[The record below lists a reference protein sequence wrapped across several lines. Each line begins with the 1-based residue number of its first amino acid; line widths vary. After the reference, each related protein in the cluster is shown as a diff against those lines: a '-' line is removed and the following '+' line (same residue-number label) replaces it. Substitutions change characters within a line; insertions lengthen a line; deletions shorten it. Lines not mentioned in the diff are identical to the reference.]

1 MFLSRTL
8 PMILVFVMGV
18 IGTVLYFIPNPAAQ
32 ALENTLTQWSIAIGS
47 FAIFLAITSLIRRYV
62 TNIRRRK
69 EVIYNVV
76 ALISL
81 IGMATL
87 GLVAGTGPNSTF
99 QKIFLNVQV
108 PLDAT
113 MFSLL
118 GFYVTS
124 AAYRAFRARNLE
136 ATLLLITAIL
146 VILGISTIGDT
157 QTWLRDLQ
165 EWIMNVPNLAQK
177 RGIMIGVG
185 LGTIATSVKII
196 LGIERNWMGG

>member
-1 MFLSRTL
+1 MFFARTL
-8 PMILVFVMGV
+8 PMILVFIMGV
-18 IGTVLYFIPNPAAQ
+18 IGASLYFIPHPAAQ
-32 ALENTLTQWSIAIGS
+32 SLENTLSQWSIAIGS
-47 FAIFLAITSLIRRYV
+47 FAIFLAITSLIRRYIN
-62 TNIRRRK
+62 NIRRGR
-69 EVIYNVV
+69 EVIYNLVGITG
-76 ALISL
+76 LF
-81 IGMATL
+81 GMALL
-87 GLVAGTGPNSTF
+87 GFIFGTGPNSVF

-124 AAYRAFRARNLE
+124 AAYRAFRARNIE
-136 ATLLLITAIL
+136 ATLLLITAIV

-157 QTWLRDLQ
+157 QTWLRDVQ

-177 RGIMIGVG
+177 RGITIGVG
-185 LGTIATSVKII
+185 LGVIATSVKII

>member
-1 MFLSRTL
+1 
-8 PMILVFVMGV
+8 MILVFVMGV
-18 IGTVLYFIPNPAAQ
+18 IGASLYFIPHPSAQ
-32 ALENTLTQWSIAIGS
+32 SLENTLSQWSIAIGS
-47 FAIFLAITSLIRRYV
+47 FAIFLAITSLIRRYI
-62 TNIRRRK
+62 NNLKRGK
-69 EVIYNVV
+69 EVVYNLV

-81 IGMATL
+81 FGMALL
-87 GLVAGTGPNSTF
+87 GLIGGTGPNSVF
-99 QKIFLNVQV
+99 QKIFINVQV

-124 AAYRAFRARNLE
+124 AAYRAFRARNVE

-146 VILGISTIGDT
+146 VILGISTIGDS
-157 QTWLRDLQ
+157 QTWLRNLQ

-177 RGIMIGVG
+177 RGITIGVG
-185 LGTIATSVKII
+185 LGMIATSVKII

>member
-1 MFLSRTL
+1 MFFARTL
-8 PMILVFVMGV
+8 PMILVFIMGV
-18 IGTVLYFIPNPAAQ
+18 IGASLYFIPHPAAQ
-32 ALENTLTQWSIAIGS
+32 SLENTLSQWSIAIGS
-47 FAIFLAITSLIRRYV
+47 FAIFLAITSLIRRYIN
-62 TNIRRRK
+62 NIRRGK
-69 EVIYNVV
+69 EVIYNLVGITG
-76 ALISL
+76 LF
-81 IGMATL
+81 GMAIL
-87 GLVAGTGPNSTF
+87 GFVSGTGPNSVF

-124 AAYRAFRARNLE
+124 AAYRAFRARNIE
-136 ATLLLITAIL
+136 ATLLLLTAIV

-157 QTWLRDLQ
+157 QTWLRDVQ

-177 RGIMIGVG
+177 RGITIGVG
-185 LGTIATSVKII
+185 LGVIATSVKII

>member
-1 MFLSRTL
+1 
-8 PMILVFVMGV
+8 MILVFVMGV
-18 IGTVLYFIPNPAAQ
+18 IGASLYFIPHPSAQ
-32 ALENTLTQWSIAIGS
+32 SLENTLSQWSIAIGS
-47 FAIFLAITSLIRRYV
+47 FAIFLAITSLIRRYIN
-62 TNIRRRK
+62 NIKRGK
-69 EVIYNVV
+69 EVVYNLV

-81 IGMATL
+81 FGMALL
-87 GLVAGTGPNSTF
+87 GLIGGTGPNSVF
-99 QKIFLNVQV
+99 QKIFINVQV

-124 AAYRAFRARNLE
+124 AAYRAFRARNVE

-177 RGIMIGVG
+177 RGITIGVG
-185 LGTIATSVKII
+185 LGMIATSVKII

>member
-1 MFLSRTL
+1 MFFSRTL

-18 IGTVLYFIPNPAAQ
+18 IGASLYFIPHPSAQ
-32 ALENTLTQWSIAIGS
+32 SLENTLSQWSIAIGS
-47 FAIFLAITSLIRRYV
+47 FAIFLAITSLIRRYIN
-62 TNIRRRK
+62 NIKRGK
-69 EVIYNVV
+69 EVVYNLV

-81 IGMATL
+81 FGMALL
-87 GLVAGTGPNSTF
+87 GLIGGTGPNSVF
-99 QKIFLNVQV
+99 QKIFINVQV

-124 AAYRAFRARNLE
+124 AAYRAFRARNVE

-146 VILGISTIGDT
+146 VILGISTIGDS
-157 QTWLRDLQ
+157 QTWLRNLQ

-177 RGIMIGVG
+177 RGITIGVG
-185 LGTIATSVKII
+185 LGMIATSVKII

>member
-1 MFLSRTL
+1 MFFSRTL

-18 IGTVLYFIPNPAAQ
+18 IGASLYFIPHPSAQ
-32 ALENTLTQWSIAIGS
+32 SLENTLSQWSIAIGS
-47 FAIFLAITSLIRRYV
+47 FAIFLAITSLIRRYIN
-62 TNIRRRK
+62 NIKRGK
-69 EVIYNVV
+69 EVVYNLV

-81 IGMATL
+81 FGMALL
-87 GLVAGTGPNSTF
+87 GLIGGTGPNSVF
-99 QKIFLNVQV
+99 QKIFINVQV

-124 AAYRAFRARNLE
+124 AAYRAFRARNVE

-177 RGIMIGVG
+177 RGITIGVG
-185 LGTIATSVKII
+185 LGMIATSVKII

>member
-1 MFLSRTL
+1 
-8 PMILVFVMGV
+8 MILVFVMGV
-18 IGTVLYFIPNPAAQ
+18 IGASLYFIPHPSAQ
-32 ALENTLTQWSIAIGS
+32 SLENTLSQWSIAIGS
-47 FAIFLAITSLIRRYV
+47 FAIFLAITSLIRRYIN
-62 TNIRRRK
+62 NIKRGK
-69 EVIYNVV
+69 EVVYNLV

-81 IGMATL
+81 FGMALL
-87 GLVAGTGPNSTF
+87 GLIGGTGPNSVF
-99 QKIFLNVQV
+99 QKIFINVQV

-124 AAYRAFRARNLE
+124 AAYRAFRARNVE

-146 VILGISTIGDT
+146 VILGISTIGDS
-157 QTWLRDLQ
+157 QTWLRNLQ

-177 RGIMIGVG
+177 RGITIGVG
-185 LGTIATSVKII
+185 LGMIATSVKII

>member
-1 MFLSRTL
+1 MFFARTL
-8 PMILVFVMGV
+8 PMILVFVMGL
-18 IGTVLYFIPNPAAQ
+18 IGALLYFIPHPAARV
-32 ALENTLTQWSIAIGS
+32 LEDTLTNWAIAIGS
-47 FAIFLAITSLIRRYV
+47 FAIFLAITSLIRRYIR
-62 TNIRRRK
+62 NIKRGK

-76 ALISL
+76 GITGLF
-81 IGMATL
+81 GMALL
-87 GLVAGTGPNSTF
+87 GFIFGIGPNSVF
-99 QKIFLNVQV
+99 QKIFINVQV

-124 AAYRAFRARNLE
+124 AAYRAFRARNIE

-177 RGIMIGVG
+177 RGITIGVG
-185 LGTIATSVKII
+185 LGVIATSVKII

>member
-1 MFLSRTL
+1 MFFSRTL

-18 IGTVLYFIPNPAAQ
+18 IGASLYFIPHPSAQ
-32 ALENTLTQWSIAIGS
+32 ALENTLSQWSIAIGS
-47 FAIFLAITSLIRRYV
+47 FAIFLAITSLIRRYI
-62 TNIRRRK
+62 TNIKRGK
-69 EVIYNVV
+69 EVVYNLV

-81 IGMATL
+81 FGMALL
-87 GLVAGTGPNSTF
+87 GLINGTGPDSVF
-99 QKIFLNVQV
+99 QKIFINVQV

-124 AAYRAFRARNLE
+124 AAYRAFRARNVE
-136 ATLLLITAIL
+136 ATLLLLTAIL
-146 VILGISTIGDT
+146 VILGISTIGDS

-177 RGIMIGVG
+177 RGITIGVG
-185 LGTIATSVKII
+185 LGMIATSVKII